1 MRNKLRDAKSC
12 KDSLMKLSEKNDLQ
26 FLNLILF

>member
-26 FLNLILF
+26 FLKFV